1 MSAEIK
7 RLFPEGLRNN
17 EAERSKP
24 RHDPPL
30 RFVPVKSLAK
40 EDGVDEDDKS
50 ITVELCN
57 KTTLKVVPYSFV
69 DVESFL
75 NYQKKHAYILDQQE
89 LKTKWRK
96 QAALIETAEV
106 KIDAISPET
115 ADSKEKSSRKKQ
127 IELRDVH
134 TRKRDGIIAK
144 AFNLYQQM
152 SAPALRAEWD
162 DIVNE
167 HCFSTGWLDV
177 ENELS
182 ELQRGQNWET
192 LADCKRL
199 HLLTVCDQDAAERHD
214 QYMNVTIKK
223 PQRLPVKPFYKR
235 LKELDELAPS
245 LPCLKDQPDCPSEVD
260 RRNISMSPFA
270 MCGLLMRNVTV
281 QIEDEYN
288 CLHNVVPTNPKK
300 LVEQLT
306 KIETKLNSNVTSN
319 KTSNDRRKSSE
330 GQPENSEE
338 SRRSK
343 KRAAKTDGR
352 AKMDKITRKVKIP
365 THVEQGCKLCR
376 EYGGSAKSH
385 STLNYKKWLPGG
397 KSHPEWRGG
406 KTTANI
412 NVHQNQ
418 GVNQLMAQQAEFQ
431 KSILKQISKMS
442 GKKKKKRRKRSY
454 SDSESSDSD

>member
-50 ITVELCN
+50 ITVELCD

-352 AKMDKITRKVKIP
+352 AKTDKIPRKVKIP

-385 STLNYKKWLPGG
+385 STLNCKKWLPGG

-406 KTTANI
+406 KTPANI